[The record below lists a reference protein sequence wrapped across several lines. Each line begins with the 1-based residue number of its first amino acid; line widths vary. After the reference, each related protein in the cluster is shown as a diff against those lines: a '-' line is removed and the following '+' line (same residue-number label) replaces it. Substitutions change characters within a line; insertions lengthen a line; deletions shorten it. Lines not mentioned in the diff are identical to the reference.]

1 MADANN
7 NRVVAHLMGG
17 KLVKGTTQD
26 FFPNRPIFHV
36 QPTDGTPSVE
46 LRTKQL
52 KALFFVKDFV
62 GNHERRDVRGFISG
76 PSETAQGKKLAVRFK
91 DGELLC
97 GYSLSYSADRDGFF
111 MFPSDAGS
119 NNLRVYV
126 VTSSTVEVKAGPG
139 AEAMA
144 QKALGDR
151 AA

>member
-1 MADANN
+1 VEITNL
-7 NRVVAHLMGG
+7 VVARYLDGRV
-17 KLVKGTTQD
+17 LKGVTRD
-26 FFPNRPIFHV
+26 FSPNRPIFHV
-36 QPTDGTPSVE
+36 DLERGGEVVE
-46 LRTKQL
+46 LRFKQL
-52 KALFFVKDFV
+52 KALFFVKEFA
-62 GNHERRDVRGFISG
+62 GNQERRDVRGFIAG

-97 GYSLSYSADRDGFF
+97 GYSLSYSTDRDGFF
-111 MFPSDAGS
+111 MFPSDFGS

-126 VTSSTVEVKAGPG
+126 VSSSTVEVKAGPG